1 MNEEIRI
8 LEAQIRECF
17 GRVIYSHKTH
27 EKCADIYLFRLA
39 SIKNLQII
47 LATLTTGTILSDI
60 FSLFGLGIWAKVLSA
75 VFSITLLVLNAYS
88 KNFNLGE
95 LAQKHRD
102 TAIRLWEVRE
112 KYLSLITDIKA
123 GLLDAEA
130 TQAKRDIL
138 QAELEVIYSSS
149 PATFNRAYKKAQKA
163 LQISEDFTFNDGEIN
178 KFLPDVLRS

>member
-1 MNEEIRI
+1 MNNEIKV

-39 SIKNLQII
+39 AIKNIQIL
-47 LATLTTGTILSDI
+47 LAALTTGTVLSDI

-75 VFSITLLVLNAYS
+75 VFSIALLVLNAYS

-102 TAIRLWEVRE
+102 TAIKLWKIRE
-112 KYLSLITDIKA
+112 DYLSLLTDIRA
-123 GLLDAEA
+123 GTADASLI
-130 TQAKRDIL
+130 QVKRDAL
-138 QAELEVIYSSS
+138 QSELETVYSSA
-149 PATFNRAYKKAQKA
+149 PATFNKAYKKAQEA
-163 LQISEDFTFNDGEIN
+163 LQISEDFTFNDGEID
-178 KFLPDVLRS
+178 KFLPEPLRS